1 MSKLLRGVTAQ
12 LLLLTVLPL
21 TIILAVISFGSVSM
35 HQQAMRQLVSDRD
48 LRAVVATAGSLGASL
63 QHKTDALQLVAES
76 AAREVSLSPQPGTL
90 TATFVLDADIVRE
103 FPAGIALY
111 DHQGNLILSTA
122 SAADWATVR
131 QAIGSSA
138 PMTGS
143 ARSRVEVW
151 NGVLMLHAED
161 RAQRIVAIGALPP
174 GALQFDALVNP
185 ASDASHV
192 DAFLFDSTG
201 LALAS
206 TRADLLNADVHAH
219 PGVAEALRG
228 ESGGV
233 FRPDPG
239 SGDEHIVSYAP
250 VVTSHGPTGLGVVIE
265 EPWQTVLDPLMRYSL
280 AMPLI
285 TLPVLLLAALAV
297 TFGVRRIVQPLQQ
310 LDQQAR
316 EIGQGHYDVLRQPVR
331 GIDEV
336 EQLQNTLRTMA
347 NQIQADQE
355 SLRGYAQAVTETQE
369 AERKRLARELH
380 DDTIQNLIVLS
391 QRIQVMRQGAGPD
404 QPQMVARL
412 DDLRGRVLQMIE
424 EIRRFSRALRPIYL
438 EDAGLVAALERLCF
452 EANATVQRNAA
463 GMPETQVTF
472 STNGQP
478 PRYKPDVELALY
490 RMVQEALTNA
500 LRHAAPSR
508 VAITLSVLP
517 EGGLQLGVEDDG
529 HGFAESATP
538 GTGGFGLMGIR
549 ERALLI
555 GAQVTI
561 HSQPGKG
568 TQVTLFYRDTA

>member
-21 TIILAVISFGSVSM
+21 AIILAVISFGSVSM
-35 HQQAMRQLVSDRD
+35 HQQAMRQLVSERD
-48 LRAVVATAGSLGASL
+48 LRAVVATAGAIGASL

-76 AAREVSLSPQPGTL
+76 AAREVNLSAEPGVL
-90 TATFVLDADIVRE
+90 TETVVLHADIVRE
-103 FPAGIALY
+103 FPAGVALY
-111 DHQGNLILSTA
+111 DHTGKLILSTA
-122 SAADWATVR
+122 TAAGWATSR
-131 QAIGSSA
+131 PPIGALNSLSN
-138 PMTGS
+138 TTS
-143 ARSRVEVW
+143 SRVNVW
-151 NGVLMLHAED
+151 NGALMLYAED
-161 RAQRIVAIGALPP
+161 HSRHITAIGALPVS
-174 GALQFDALVNP
+174 ALQFDALVNP

-192 DAFLFDSTG
+192 GAFLFDSTG
-201 LALAS
+201 LTLAS
-206 TRADLLNADVHAH
+206 TRSDVLNSSILTH

-233 FRPDPG
+233 FQPDPG

-250 VVTSHGPTGLGVVIE
+250 VTTRHGLTGLGVVIE

-310 LDQQAR
+310 LDRQAR
-316 EIGQGHYDVLRQPVR
+316 EIGQGHYDMLSQPVY

-355 SLRGYAQAVTETQE
+355 RLRGYAQAVTETQE

-391 QRIQVMRQGAGPD
+391 QRIQVIRQAVGPD

-412 DDLRGRVLQMIE
+412 DDLRGKVVQMIE

-463 GMPETQVTF
+463 GMPETRVTF

-500 LRHAAPSR
+500 LRHASPTR
-508 VAITLSVLP
+508 VSITLGVLP
-517 EGGLQLGVEDDG
+517 EGGLQLGVADDG
-529 HGFAESATP
+529 RGFSESATP

-549 ERALLI
+549 ERALLV

-568 TQVTLFYRDTA
+568 TQVTVIYRDAA